1 MFFTNILY
9 GLYKFM
15 EFPWLRA
22 PECSGCASAPA
33 QHLPQLSQLMFLHSH
48 SVIVLLLIRP
58 PWSEWWQTLGAA
70 HAAQLGD
77 FSNRLELLHSKQTW
91 RKCVLPFV
99 PVCWKI
105 ETFPLSSMS
114 FCCLRQLPVS
124 FHLFNVLPI
133 TLIRNFYK
141 KRGSVF
147 TSEMVLTHS
156 CFSASCSSE
165 ITGVK
170 SL

>member
-1 MFFTNILY
+1 MDYINLWNFL
-9 GLYKFM
+9 GS
-15 EFPWLRA
+15 
-22 PECSGCASAPA
+22 ECRNVPAVLLLQPSTCHSSA
-33 QHLPQLSQLMFLHSH
+33 QLMFLHSH

-99 PVCWKI
+99 PVCWET

-114 FCCLRQLPVS
+114 FCCLGQLPVS

-133 TLIRNFYK
+133 TLIRTFYK
-141 KRGSVF
+141 KRG
-147 TSEMVLTHS
+147 LRDGAHS
-156 CFSASCSSE
+156 FLLQCFMF
-165 ITGVK
+165 
-170 SL
+170 